1 MGVHVM
7 EFDASDFGLNF
18 VEDGLFIKQ
27 LATIK
32 LLYTC
37 SNFLA
42 KLWPP
47 LAISHEVAPV
57 HLNRFDFRDRLRC
70 SDVPNRCEFRIY
82 RLLSLFVIAIIG
94 QLSPDSAML
103 LAHRR
108 RPYSNRYPFSCIP
121 FQPKPLVLAA
131 NRFA

>member
-7 EFDASDFGLNF
+7 EFDASAFGINF

-42 KLWPP
+42 K
-47 LAISHEVAPV
+47 
-57 HLNRFDFRDRLRC
+57 FF
-70 SDVPNRCEFRIY
+70 
-82 RLLSLFVIAIIG
+82 
-94 QLSPDSAML
+94 SAL
-103 LAHRR
+103 
-108 RPYSNRYPFSCIP
+108 
-121 FQPKPLVLAA
+121 Q
-131 NRFA
+131 